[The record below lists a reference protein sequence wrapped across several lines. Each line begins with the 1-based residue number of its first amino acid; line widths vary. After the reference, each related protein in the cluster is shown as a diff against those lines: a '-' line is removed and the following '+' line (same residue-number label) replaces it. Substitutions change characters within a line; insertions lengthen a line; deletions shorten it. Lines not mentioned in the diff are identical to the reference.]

1 MKQYLLNIFEMHG
14 MGDYVWSAYSVF
26 IIGFFFFILVNFLI
40 LKKLRTVDKTVL
52 NKGEKASSKIRTRVG
67 HYESS

>member
-40 LKKLRTVDKTVL
+40 LKKLRKVDKTVL
-52 NKGEKASSKIRTRVG
+52 NEGEKASSKIRTRVG